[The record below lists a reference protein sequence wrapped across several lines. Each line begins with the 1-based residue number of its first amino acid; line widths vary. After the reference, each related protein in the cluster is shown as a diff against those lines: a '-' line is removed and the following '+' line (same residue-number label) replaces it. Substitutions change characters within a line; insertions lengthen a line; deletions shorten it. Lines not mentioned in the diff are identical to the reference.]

1 MASVAPG
8 MTGVRRLLPG
18 RDPLRPVEQPD
29 AGRTSGT
36 GLVTLAAVIAFLVF
50 GGVGAAVVKSRTVAY
65 RSDSVLTI
73 NQPKLIASSRD
84 AGPIQKL
91 VDLRTQYAEL
101 LTTSVVTKPI
111 ADQVGMTAAQ
121 VASQVT
127 AIAQPNSLLIVV
139 QADAASRSKA
149 IALSRASSTALI
161 TYADDSQAQAR
172 VPADERVV
180 LAVATPATTAQRL
193 TRSVRTAAT
202 VGVFLGAV
210 AAALTAL
217 VASVLSRRRP

>member
-1 MASVAPG
+1 
-8 MTGVRRLLPG
+8 
-18 RDPLRPVEQPD
+18 
-29 AGRTSGT
+29 
-36 GLVTLAAVIAFLVF
+36 
-50 GGVGAAVVKSRTVAY
+50 
-65 RSDSVLTI
+65 
-73 NQPKLIASSRD
+73 
-84 AGPIQKL
+84 
-91 VDLRTQYAEL
+91 
-101 LTTSVVTKPI
+101 
-111 ADQVGMTAAQ
+111 
-121 VASQVT
+121 
-127 AIAQPNSLLIVV
+127 VV